1 VKLLLACVAAMA
13 AAATARATPVRPQPT
28 AIRIP
33 RGPAPVADV
42 SSHIIYLH
50 RCDVSGC
57 TVHYGMI
64 DDSRTS
70 TSSIADGDRTIGGF
84 TQSEAVWQATLQC
97 VKDTYAAFD
106 VTITDVDPG
115 NVPHFEEI
123 IGGTPD
129 QLRGDIPNAGG
140 VAPFNCDEVPNGISF
155 TFDVYGPDPDSLC
168 WTVAQET
175 AHTFGLEHEY
185 LQHDP
190 MTYIQGDL
198 PKRFQWQ
205 DAPCG
210 TNTPAGCQ
218 CSTTG
223 TQNSYKHI
231 YTLFGVGQ
239 PTPPTVMITSPTDGK
254 KVTPKFPILIDA
266 QDDAAIDH
274 LELWID
280 GVMVDATTGAPW
292 HFTAPMLADGAHTI
306 EIHAIDTTQMAAMT
320 SITVNQG
327 PPCTAAAACE
337 GTDVCV
343 DGGCIAGPGAPGG
356 LGSICQTGEQC
367 LSMQCA
373 SAGETFMH
381 CVAPCDTTSAGSC
394 PNNFE
399 CLASGTGGVCWPS
412 AAGGCCSASGDPRA
426 SLLLGA
432 LVLAGVLRR
441 RSAGPM
447 KT

>member
-1 VKLLLACVAAMA
+1 MKLALAVVVVG
-13 AAATARATPVRPQPT
+13 AATAQAAPVRPQPM
-28 AIRIP
+28 AIRVP
-33 RGPAPVADV
+33 HAAVSATAV

-50 RCDVSGC
+50 RCDPAGC
-57 TVHYGMI
+57 TVHYGTV

-70 TSSIADGDRTIGGF
+70 TSSIADGDRTIGEF
-84 TQSEAVWQATLQC
+84 TQSEQVWQAMLQC

-123 IGGTPD
+123 IGGTPS
-129 QLRGDIPNAGG
+129 QLRNDIPNAGG

-155 TFDVYGPDPDSLC
+155 TFDVYGPDPDALC

-190 MTYIQGDL
+190 MTYIPGDL

-210 TNTPAGCQ
+210 TSSASACQ
-218 CSTTG
+218 CSSGG

-239 PTPPTVMITSPTDGK
+239 PTPPMVAIVSPTDGK
-254 KVTPKFPILIDA
+254 KVTPRFPIRIDA
-266 QDDAAIDH
+266 TDDAAIDH

-280 GVMVDATTGAPW
+280 GAMTDAISAAPW
-292 HFTAPMLADGAHTI
+292 QFTAPMLAEGPHAI
-306 EIHAIDTTQMAAMT
+306 EIHAIDTTQMSSMT
-320 SITVNQG
+320 SISVTQG
-327 PPCTAAAACE
+327 PPCTAAAGCD

-343 DGGCIAGPGAPGG
+343 DGGCIPGPDAAGG
-356 LGSICQTGEQC
+356 LGSICQSSDQC

-373 SAGETFMH
+373 STGETFMH
-381 CVAPCDTTSAGSC
+381 CVAGCDPATAGSC

-399 CLASGTGGVCWPS
+399 CLPSGASGVCWPS
-412 AAGGCCSASGDPRA
+412 ASGGCCSASGDPR
-426 SLLLGA
+426 GA
-432 LVLAGVLRR
+432 LVLGARVLAGIVGGGRR
-441 RSAGPM
+441 RRTRP
-447 KT
+447 

>member
-1 VKLLLACVAAMA
+1 MKLALACVVAASAAVA
-13 AAATARATPVRPQPT
+13 AAPVRPQPT

-33 RGPAPVADV
+33 RGSAPAAAV

-50 RCDVSGC
+50 RCDVAGC
-57 TVHYGMI
+57 TVHFGMT

-84 TQSEAVWQATLQC
+84 TQPEAVWQAMLQC

-123 IGGTPD
+123 VGGTPD
-129 QLRGDIPNAGG
+129 QLRSDIPNAGG

-155 TFDVYGPDPDSLC
+155 TFDVYGPDPDALC

-185 LQHDP
+185 LQKDP
-190 MTYIQGDL
+190 MTYIPGDL

-210 TNTPAGCQ
+210 TNTASGCQ
-218 CSTTG
+218 CNAAG
-223 TQNSYKHI
+223 TQNSYEHI

-254 KVTPKFPILIDA
+254 KVTPRFPIVVDA
-266 QDDAAIDH
+266 KDDAAIDH

-280 GVMVDATTGAPW
+280 GAMTDAISAAPW
-292 HFTAPMLADGAHTI
+292 QFTAPMLADGAHTI
-306 EIHAIDTTQMAAMT
+306 EIHAIDTTQMSAMT
-320 SITVNQG
+320 SISVTQG
-327 PPCTAAAACE
+327 PPCTAAAGCE

-343 DGGCIAGPGAPGG
+343 AGGCIPGPDAAGG
-356 LGSICQTGEQC
+356 LGAICQTGGQC
-367 LSMQCA
+367 LSLQCA
-373 SAGETFMH
+373 SAGEAFMH
-381 CVAPCDTTSAGSC
+381 CVAACDPGSAGSC
-394 PNNFE
+394 PNNFA

-412 AAGGCCSASGDPRA
+412 TAGGCCSASGDPRA
-426 SLLLGA
+426 SLLLGM
-432 LVLAGVLRR
+432 LVLGGVLRR
-441 RSAGPM
+441 RRS
-447 KT
+447 

>member
-1 VKLLLACVAAMA
+1 MKLALALIVVASA
-13 AAATARATPVRPQPT
+13 AASAAPIHPQPT

-33 RGPAPVADV
+33 RNPAPVADV

-50 RCDVSGC
+50 RCDSSGC
-57 TVHYGMI
+57 VVHYGMT

-70 TSSIADGDRTIGGF
+70 TSSIADGDRSIGAF
-84 TQSEAVWQATLQC
+84 TQSEAVWQAVLQC

-129 QLRGDIPNAGG
+129 QLRSDIPNAGG

-155 TFDVYGPDPDSLC
+155 TFDVYGADADSLC

-175 AHTFGLEHEY
+175 AHTFGLEHEF
-185 LQHDP
+185 LQQDP
-190 MTYIQGDL
+190 MTYIPGNL

-210 TNTPAGCQ
+210 THTAASCQ
-218 CSTTG
+218 CSSSG

-239 PTPPTVMITSPTDGK
+239 ATPPTVMITSPTDGK
-254 KVTPKFPILIDA
+254 TVTPRFPILIDA
-266 QDDAAIDH
+266 KDDAAIDH

-280 GVMVDATTGAPW
+280 GAMTDAISAAPW
-292 HFTAPMLADGAHTI
+292 QFTAPMLATGAHAI
-306 EIHAIDTTQMAAMT
+306 EIHAVDATQMPAMT

-327 PPCTAAAACE
+327 PPCTAAAGCD

-343 DGGCIAGPGAPGG
+343 AGGCIPGPDAAGG
-356 LGSICQTGEQC
+356 LGAICQAGDQC
-367 LSMQCA
+367 LSLQCA
-373 SAGETFMH
+373 SDGEQFMH
-381 CVAPCDTTSAGSC
+381 CVAPCDPSTAGSC

-399 CLASGTGGVCWPS
+399 CLPSGSSGVCWPS
-412 AAGGCCSASGDPRA
+412 TAGGCCSASGDPRA

-432 LVLAGVLRR
+432 FVLGGVLRR
-441 RSAGPM
+441 RRR
-447 KT
+447 